1 MRTIRVGDSVQAFL
15 SPEIKG
21 EVVGTRYVKSREHL
35 VGGVATGTAGLVIKP
50 ISGVMDVVTKTS
62 HGINNA
68 TKTNEELE
76 RSWDARIRPPRP
88 FYEAERLIRP
98 YDKRHAELLRIVPK
112 LNFNMV

>member
-1 MRTIRVGDSVQAFL
+1 VSGWSG
-15 SPEIKG
+15 IKG
-21 EVVGTRYVKSREHL
+21 VVREPAKGYQKAGVKGL

-68 TKTNEELE
+68 TKTKEELE

-98 YDKRHAELLRIVPK
+98 YNKRHADLLRIVPK
-112 LNFNMV
+112 LTFNMV